1 MQVTETTK
9 LLVAELEMQQKVV
22 NRATENADNARAKLN
37 DIHRD
42 QRHVADEL
50 QQLEDL
56 LDKAAI
62 ERHKSNVAALKA
74 SERDLST
81 TLQDMEQRLKTAL
94 EKLADIEAEL
104 NAAISRL
111 EPIRKGG
118 GQN

>member
-1 MQVTETTK
+1 MK
-9 LLVAELEMQQKVV
+9 
-22 NRATENADNARAKLN
+22 
-37 DIHRD
+37 
-42 QRHVADEL
+42 
-50 QQLEDL
+50 
-56 LDKAAI
+56 
-62 ERHKSNVAALKA
+62 
-74 SERDLST
+74 RDLST